1 MAKYMI
7 IDGIR
12 ADFDQE
18 KNILQVINSVGIHV
32 PTLCYYSDLSIYGAC
47 RMCMVE
53 DERGSLIASCSTPPK
68 HGMVIKTNTPRLQHH
83 RRMILELILA
93 SHCRDCTV
101 CEKNQ
106 TCRLQ
111 ELAARLEL
119 TDIRF
124 PNTRKQYPIDD
135 SSPSIVR
142 DPSKC
147 ILCGDC
153 VRVCNEVQHVGAI
166 DFAQRGSEAIVTP
179 AFGKKLAETDC
190 VNCGQCAAVC
200 PTAAIRIQTCH
211 SKVWRELYDPKKR
224 VVAQVAPAV
233 RVAIGEAFGMKPG
246 EDSIGRVFTAM
257 RMMGFDD
264 VFDTCLGAD
273 LTIMEEAKE
282 LAEKLERDAAAET
295 ADTSGTE
302 GHSGAAHPAGTRTAA
317 GGKISFPLFTSCCPA
332 WIRYAENLHPEVLP
346 YISTC
351 KSPMEM
357 FGAVIKE
364 YYKEQDEKEGRET
377 VSVAV
382 MPCVAKKMEAGRE
395 EFIRSGVPDVDYVI
409 TTKELIRMI
418 RESGI
423 RFDEIDPEAPDMPFS
438 ISSGAGVIF
447 GVTGGVTE
455 AALRRL
461 VKEKNTQA
469 LRDIKFSGIRG
480 MEGVKAAEMEL
491 DGRKVRIGVVSGLGN
506 ADNLIEKIK
515 SGEEHFDFVEVMAC
529 PYGCISGAGQPFCHK
544 VDKKERIKGMY
555 RSDNAASIKRSE
567 ENPVVYN
574 LYHGGVLDGR
584 AHELLHVH
592 YKRAEKTQ
600 G

>member
-1 MAKYMI
+1 MSKYMI

-53 DERGSLIASCSTPPK
+53 DERGNLIASCSTPPK
-68 HGMVIKTNTPRLQHH
+68 DRMAVRTNTPRLQHH
-83 RRMILELILA
+83 RKMILELLLA

-111 ELAARLEL
+111 ELASRLGL
-119 TDIRF
+119 TDVRF
-124 PNTRKQYPIDD
+124 PNTKKPQPIDD
-135 SSPSIVR
+135 SSVSIVR

-166 DFAQRGSEAIVTP
+166 DFAERGSEAIVTP
-179 AFGKKLAETDC
+179 AFGKRLAETNC

-200 PTAAIRIQTCH
+200 PTAAIRIKTCQ
-211 SKVWRELYDPKKR
+211 SKVWQELYNPKKR
-224 VVAQVAPAV
+224 VIAQVAPAV
-233 RVAIGEAFGMKPG
+233 RVAIGEAFGLKPG
-246 EDSIGRVFTAM
+246 EDSIGRIFTAI
-257 RMMGFDD
+257 RMMGFDA
-264 VFDTCLGAD
+264 VFDTCVGAD
-273 LTIMEEAKE
+273 LTIMEESKE
-282 LAEKLERDAAAET
+282 LAARLAEGEH
-295 ADTSGTE
+295 D
-302 GHSGAAHPAGTRTAA
+302 
-317 GGKISFPLFTSCCPA
+317 FPLFTSCCPA
-332 WIRYAENLHPEVLP
+332 WIRYAENMHPEVLP
-346 YISTC
+346 HISTC

-364 YYKEQDEKEGRET
+364 YYKEADAEEDRET
-377 VSVAV
+377 VSIAI
-382 MPCVAKKMEAGRE
+382 MPCVAKKMEAGRD
-395 EFIRSGVPDVDYVI
+395 EFKRNGVPDVDYVI

-418 RESGI
+418 KESGI

-461 VKEKNTQA
+461 VSVKSTQT

-491 DGRKVRIGVVSGLGN
+491 DGRTVRIAVVSGLGN
-506 ADNLIEKIK
+506 ADNLIESIK
-515 SGEEHFDFVEVMAC
+515 RGEEHFDFVEVMAC
-529 PYGCISGAGQPFCHK
+529 PYGCIAGAGQPFCHK
-544 VDKKERIKGMY
+544 VDKKERLSGMY
-555 RSDNAASIKRSE
+555 RSDNAAPIKRSE
-567 ENPVVYN
+567 ENPVVAN
-574 LYHGGVLDGR
+574 LYHGGVLEGR
-584 AHELLHVH
+584 EHELLHVH
-592 YKRAEKTQ
+592 YKGA
-600 G
+600 GH

>member
-12 ADFDQE
+12 ADFDEE

-53 DERGSLIASCSTPPK
+53 DERGNLIASCSTPPK
-68 HGMVIKTNTPRLQHH
+68 DRMVIKTNTPRLQHH
-83 RRMILELILA
+83 RKMILELLLA
-93 SHCRDCTV
+93 SHCRDCTI
-101 CEKNQ
+101 CEKNE

-111 ELAARLEL
+111 ELASRLGL
-119 TDIRF
+119 TEVRF
-124 PNTRKQYPIDD
+124 PNTRRPQPIDD

-166 DFAQRGSEAIVTP
+166 DFAERGADAIVTP
-179 AFGKKLAETDC
+179 AFGKKMAETNC

-200 PTAAIRIQTCH
+200 PTAAIRIQTC
-211 SKVWRELYDPKKR
+211 KNQVWRELYNPKKR

-233 RVAIGEAFGMKPG
+233 RVALGEAFGLEPG
-246 EDSIGRVFTAM
+246 EDSIGKIFTAIHM
-257 RMMGFDD
+257 LGFDA
-264 VFDTCLGAD
+264 VFDTCVGAD

-282 LAEKLERDAAAET
+282 LAQKLE
-295 ADTSGTE
+295 SGDD
-302 GHSGAAHPAGTRTAA
+302 R
-317 GGKISFPLFTSCCPA
+317 FPLFTSCCPA
-332 WIRYAENLHPEVLP
+332 WVRYAEKHHPEMLP

-357 FGAVIKE
+357 FGAVLREHYKKADAKE
-364 YYKEQDEKEGRET
+364 DRQT
-377 VSVAV
+377 ISVAI

-395 EFIRSGVPDVDYVI
+395 EFIRDGVPDVDYVI
-409 TTKELIRMI
+409 TTKELISMI

-423 RFDEIDPEAPDMPFS
+423 QFDQIDPEAPDMPFS

-461 VKEKNTQA
+461 VKEKSTQT

-480 MEGVKAAEMEL
+480 MDGIKAAEMEL
-491 DGRKVRIGVVSGLGN
+491 DGKVVRIAVVSGLGN
-506 ADNLIEKIK
+506 ADTLIEKLK

-529 PYGCISGAGQPFCHK
+529 PYGCIAGAGQPFCHK
-544 VDKKERIKGMY
+544 VDKKERLRGMY
-555 RSDNAASIKRSE
+555 KADNAAPIKRSE

-574 LYHGGVLDGR
+574 LYHGGVLEGR
-584 AHELLHVH
+584 EHELLHVH
-592 YKRAEKTQ
+592 YKGAEKA
-600 G
+600 